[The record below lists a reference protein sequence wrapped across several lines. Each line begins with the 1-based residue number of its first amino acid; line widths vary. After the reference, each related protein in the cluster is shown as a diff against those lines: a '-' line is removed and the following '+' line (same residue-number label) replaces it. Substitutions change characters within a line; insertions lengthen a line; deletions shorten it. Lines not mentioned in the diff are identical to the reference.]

1 MNGKTFGLTWQQWT
15 HFFKLMAIS
24 CLIFF
29 GSFVILAS
37 CLVYFNKDIIKNI
50 VVSSVN
56 KNLTTRVDV
65 EEVDVS
71 FLRSF
76 PFASVYF
83 SNVKAYATQID
94 GKDGE
99 LLSASTIYLRFRIWD
114 IIKGSYKINELEVN
128 DLNVYPVIDAHGNAN
143 YLIWK
148 KSDSPTDSTKFSFNL
163 QRVKLNKASVSYH
176 DYKNNRHIDAFIPH
190 ADLRGHFS
198 EAQYDLTLNT
208 DVQVKSI
215 NWEQSFKL
223 ENKNLSADVSLFVE
237 NNNVFHIHSAK
248 LDYESHLFDIG
259 GLIDNKDKHPYF
271 DLIIESNHL
280 ELQRLIG
287 DIPESYSNYFEGFK
301 SRGEL
306 DFKASVKGFLS
317 PVSNPLIKA
326 DFGIQNGSIAKRGID
341 FAMKNISFTGSFSN
355 GQRRNLESSQL
366 KIFNFTSLFNNGFL
380 NGKLSV
386 ENLESPNIILNINT
400 EADLTELSAFYKP
413 DTLLW
418 AKGRIAVSLDFQSR
432 LTRWSDFSAYD
443 FIHSKSS
450 GEAKITDVS
459 FALKDSPLDFN
470 SFNGHF
476 AFSNNDIDIIGLAG
490 KAGSSDFSI
499 NGSLINILP
508 YLFVKDQALLVDAD
522 FSSNNLNFD
531 ELVKKSSSSGDTTFI
546 LSFSDMIRCDLNV
559 KIGALNLRKFNASN
573 IQGQVKLKDK
583 KLVAQNISLNTM
595 DGSLI
600 ANGLLDASRS
610 ELITIS
616 LDGITKEIDIQKLFY
631 QLGNFGQ
638 ESLKSDNIK
647 GKLTADVQFT
657 SKWSPSLDIDWG
669 SLKTT
674 ANIIVKNGELLNY
687 EPMMVLSRFIKVS
700 ELQHIL
706 FSTLENQIQIQ
717 DRLIIIPSM
726 EIKSSALDI
735 RLSGTHSFENVIDY
749 RFQILLSD
757 LLWNKARNAKKE
769 NEEFGQVVDDGL
781 GRTTLFI
788 ALTGTVD
795 EPILKYDRIG
805 VREKI
810 KDDMRKER
818 QSLKEMFR
826 EEFNLDPREEEL
838 LDTNSFKGKKREE
851 TKQIK
856 KQEKGE
862 FVIEWD

>member
-1 MNGKTFGLTWQQWT
+1 MNGKTFGLTWQQWV

-65 EEVDVS
+65 EKVDVS
-71 FLRSF
+71 FFRSF

-83 SNVKAYATQID
+83 SNVKAYAAQAE
-94 GKDGE
+94 GKDDE
-99 LLSASTIYLRFRIWD
+99 LLTASTIYLRFRIWD

-128 DLNVYPVIDAHGNAN
+128 DLKVYPVIDARGNAN

-148 KSDSPTDSTKFSFNL
+148 KSEVSADSTKFSFNL
-163 QRVKLNKASVSYH
+163 QRVKLNKASVIYH
-176 DYKNNRHIDAFIPH
+176 DYKNKRHIDAFIPH
-190 ADLRGHFS
+190 ADLRGRFS
-198 EAQYDLTLNT
+198 EAQFDLTLNT
-208 DVQVKSI
+208 DIQVNNI
-215 NWEQSFKL
+215 NWGQSFSLDNKKL
-223 ENKNLSADVSLFVE
+223 TADVSLYVE
-237 NNNVFHIHSAK
+237 NNNVFHINSAK
-248 LDYESHLFDIG
+248 LDYESHLFDIQ

-271 DLIIESNHL
+271 DLIVESDHL
-280 ELQRLIG
+280 ELQRLIE
-287 DIPESYSNYFEGFK
+287 DIPESYSKFIEGIK

-306 DFKASVKGFLS
+306 DFKASVKGFYTS
-317 PVSNPLIKA
+317 VSNPLIKA
-326 DFGIQNGSIAKRGID
+326 DFGIKNGSITKRGID
-341 FAMKNISFTGSFSN
+341 FSIKNISFSGSFSN

-380 NGKLSV
+380 NGKLSI
-386 ENLESPNIILNINT
+386 ENLESPNIILNVNT
-400 EADLTELSAFYKP
+400 EADLSELTAFYKP
-413 DTLLW
+413 DTLIW
-418 AKGRIAVSLDFQSR
+418 AKGRIVLSLDFQSR
-432 LTRWSDFSAYD
+432 LARWSDFSAYD

-450 GEAKITDVS
+450 GEAKISDVS

-470 SFNGHF
+470 SFNGRF

-490 KAGSSDFSI
+490 RAGSSDFSI
-499 NGSLINILP
+499 KGSLINILP
-508 YLFVKDQALLVDAD
+508 YLFVENQAVLVDAD

-531 ELVKKSSSSGDTTFI
+531 ELVKKTSSSGDTTFI
-546 LSFSDMIRCDLNV
+546 LSFSDKLRCDLNV
-559 KIGALNLRKFNASN
+559 KIAVLNLRKFNASN

-583 KLVAQNISLNTM
+583 KLFAQDISLNTM
-595 DGSLI
+595 DGSLK

-616 LDGITKEIDIQKLFY
+616 LDGIAKEIDIQKLFY
-631 QLGNFGQ
+631 QLGDFGQ
-638 ESLKSDNIK
+638 KSLKSDNIK

-700 ELQHIL
+700 ELQHIR

-810 KDDMRKER
+810 RDDMRKER

-851 TKQIK
+851 TKQMK